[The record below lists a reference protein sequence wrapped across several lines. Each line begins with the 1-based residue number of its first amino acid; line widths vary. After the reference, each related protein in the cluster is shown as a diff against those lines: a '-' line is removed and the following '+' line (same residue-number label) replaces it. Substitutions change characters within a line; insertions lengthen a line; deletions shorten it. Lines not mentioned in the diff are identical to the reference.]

1 MQQIKKNKRDK
12 ANFLLK
18 KLFVWKGQIKAGHAS
33 GRMILS
39 TAFRPVFFFILCI
52 AALDFTACGKDS
64 GQKEVRPSF
73 EASSQVEQPMA
84 SFVEETGEPLELTEE
99 EKKLDRLSKQKYLGT
114 EQTVEVLGL
123 QTYKKLKSD
132 RYKDK
137 APKGK
142 VYLVLFLKLW
152 NDGKEKFYFNPYQL
166 SAEVDGKKIEN
177 TALWNEPE
185 NYPTAFQNVE
195 AGSRAAGFVA
205 WTVPK
210 DWKKLHVEYQG
221 FDPGK
226 EALMK
231 MDLTTEELLTPD
243 EYDPKVYE

>member
-1 MQQIKKNKRDK
+1 MQQMNKNRKGKADIFKKR
-12 ANFLLK
+12 
-18 KLFVWKGQIKAGHAS
+18 LFVRKGQAEAGHAS
-33 GRMILS
+33 GRMLLP
-39 TAFRPVFFFILCI
+39 TAFRPVILLMLCI
-52 AALDFTACGKDS
+52 AVLDFTACGKDS
-64 GQKEVRPSF
+64 GQKAVSPSF
-73 EASSQVEQPMA
+73 EASSQVEN
-84 SFVEETGEPLELTEE
+84 SVEEIGEPVELTEE
-99 EKKLDRLSKQKYLGT
+99 EKKLARLSKQKYLGT

-132 RYKDK
+132 RYTDK

-166 SAEVDGKKIEN
+166 TAKVDGKEIEN
-177 TALWNEPE
+177 TVLWNGPE
-185 NYPTAFQNVE
+185 NYPTAFQNLE
-195 AGSRAAGFVA
+195 EGRRNAGFVA